1 MVEVDMGEALGLLS
15 ALQWVRDLQL
25 LNMDFETDSKTVVD
39 SIYGNKQGVSDF
51 NAIINECRDLLSSD
65 LATSDVRF
73 IRRQAN
79 EVAHSLARV
88 APCHASFC
96 IFIRIPSLIST
107 LFLNEMH

>member
-1 MVEVDMGEALGLLS
+1 MGEALGMLF

-39 SIYGNKQGVSDF
+39 SIYGNKQWVSDF

-73 IRRQAN
+73 IRRQVN
-79 EVAHSLARV
+79 EVAHSLAWEAQRY
-88 APCHASFC
+88 ASFRF
-96 IFIRIPSLIST
+96 FIRISSCIET
-107 LFLNEMH
+107 IIMNEMH